1 MYSKND
7 IAFLQPHPFA
17 VYVRNDSVSLNKYV
31 QVVINEKQI
40 NYSYP
45 VGEYRSVA
53 ELLLDFL
60 RGGKWFHSASA
71 KQTEFVKELIQ
82 CIYIEPEFPSRTPS
96 ARYRIEIAKR
106 KAHLYDVKRIK
117 PPLSSYIAEKIAE
130 KISKLKTEGKPLPEL
145 PDYRTSEGLEACLK
159 ILKISP
165 PKAEGFLLSSDDL
178 ILWAL
183 EESTRQDLVIAP
195 CKECGQL
202 FVKDTKDCF
211 CSRHCSDL
219 SKVDCGRFCG
229 DKEIKA
235 LYNSIYK
242 ALNKE
247 PGRSPKS
254 YIYSP
259 NPLQNSDELFSDLSA
274 LYENFTH
281 SEHKFSE
288 SDFEVMKQTFLDKM
302 FAPKYENFKCVYR
315 HYKIEEIP
323 ETDYLVTRSE
333 FLNWL
338 REVKSQVDNFV
349 KV

>member
-1 MYSKND
+1 MWTA
-7 IAFLQPHPFA
+7 I
-17 VYVRNDSVSLNKYV
+17 
-31 QVVINEKQI
+31 
-40 NYSYP
+40 
-45 VGEYRSVA
+45 
-53 ELLLDFL
+53 
-60 RGGKWFHSASA
+60 
-71 KQTEFVKELIQ
+71 
-82 CIYIEPEFPSRTPS
+82 C
-96 ARYRIEIAKR
+96 KR
-106 KAHLYDVKRIK
+106 HQ
-117 PPLSSYIAEKIAE
+117 
-130 KISKLKTEGKPLPEL
+130 
-145 PDYRTSEGLEACLK
+145 GL
-159 ILKISP
+159 
-165 PKAEGFLLSSDDL
+165 
-178 ILWAL
+178 
-183 EESTRQDLVIAP
+183 
-195 CKECGQL
+195 
-202 FVKDTKDCF
+202 F

-247 PGRSPKS
+247 TGRSPKS
-254 YIYSP
+254 YIYNP

-274 LYENFTH
+274 LYENFSY

-338 REVKSQVDNFV
+338 REAKGQVDSFV